1 MSIVVGV
8 AADEIISAADD
19 VAEETID
26 VINVLALV
34 CASNVDDGT
43 MTAAKRGVMAPADEE
58 EEEVDL
64 VIVVFDQGADAKV
77 GRDCV
82 ESDEDEAKEA
92 VDV

>member
-34 CASNVDDGT
+34 CASIVDDGT
-43 MTAAKRGVMAPADEE
+43 MTAAKSGVIAPAD

-77 GRDCV
+77 GRDCN

-92 VDV
+92 VEV